1 MGNYNNALFY
11 KGLYLAPELVG
22 EDVFFKELNRYDDDY
37 DGDYEEMGQVFR
49 ILLDEGLIEVYWTED
64 DKFYLEDATTL

>member
-11 KGLYLAPELVG
+11 KGLYLDPELVG